1 VKIRIALISLALM
14 GSAQAAGPF
23 GQVVVGNWSGGAY
36 TNDATGQFSHCA
48 VNAGYKNGTRL
59 LTSVTRDFQWLL
71 GIAHPDWNLRT
82 GGSMQLRLVFDR
94 GTSISVTATV
104 RTPKLITIAMPTESA
119 LIRAFRQGHYMEVF
133 AGDKRITFAL
143 TSTSEMLPVLVNCV
157 RNSANVRGPV
167 TPSQPAA
174 PPVDPGVLAEK
185 KATIEKAR
193 SLIQTKM
200 LSCIGREGASMLLT
214 DEKAEA
220 VAKAAM
226 IFCRSDVDALVQANV
241 ELIEVESNR
250 PADRNLVR
258 RNAEQRVLELV
269 TAQIIR
275 RRGELLNQRNQP
287 SAPPATPPA
296 SSLPPV

>member
-1 VKIRIALISLALM
+1 MKLKVALVSLALM
-14 GSAQAAGPF
+14 GSAHAAGPY

-48 VNAGYKNGTRL
+48 VNAAYKNGTRL

-71 GIAHPDWNLRT
+71 GIAHPDWNLRS
-82 GGSMQLRLVFDR
+82 GGSVQLRLVFDR
-94 GTSISVTATV
+94 TTSISVTASV
-104 RTPKLITIAMPTESA
+104 RTPKLITIAMPTESS
-119 LIRAFRQGHYMEVF
+119 LIRAFRQGHYMEVY

-167 TPSQPAA
+167 TQARPAT
-174 PPVDPGVLAEK
+174 PPVDPGELAEK

-226 IFCRSDVDALVQANV
+226 IFCRSDVDALVQATV

-250 PADRNLVR
+250 PADRNIVK

-269 TAQIIR
+269 TAQIIK
-275 RRGELLNQRNQP
+275 RRGEMLNRRNQ
-287 SAPPATPPA
+287 SPPPQVAPPA

>member
-1 VKIRIALISLALM
+1 VNLKVAMFSLALM
-14 GSAQAAGPF
+14 GTAQAAGPY

-48 VNAGYKNGTRL
+48 VNAPYKNGTRL

-71 GIAHPDWNLRT
+71 GIAHPDWNLREGAT
-82 GGSMQLRLVFDR
+82 VPLRLVFDR
-94 GTSISVTATV
+94 GTSLSVTAMV
-104 RTPKLITIAMPTESA
+104 RSPKLITISMPADSA
-119 LIRAFRQGHYMEVF
+119 LIRAFRQGHYMEVY
-133 AGDKRITFAL
+133 AGEKRITFAL

-157 RNSANVRGPV
+157 RNSTNVRGPV
-167 TPSQPAA
+167 TPSKPAA
-174 PPVDPGVLAEK
+174 PPVDPNVLAEK

-193 SLIQTKM
+193 ALIQGKM

-226 IFCRSDVDALVQANV
+226 IFCKSDVDALVQATV

-275 RRGELLNQRNQP
+275 RRGEMLNRRTQP
-287 SAPPATPPA
+287 PPPPVAPPA